1 MNALE
6 LAIKEFDDM
15 IETRKNALA
24 RGHAKDYAEYQHI
37 AGVITGLAT
46 ANERLKDLL
55 RYEEEL

>member
-24 RGHAKDYAEYQHI
+24 RGHAKDYGGDFGSNRH
-37 AGVITGLAT
+37 
-46 ANERLKDLL
+46 ERKTE
-55 RYEEEL
+55 RPA